1 MPGQRRHISDEV
13 KNVIVTMSTQAEI
26 PLTRKEIRAL
36 TGVAEST
43 QRRINALYRR
53 TGQVSAPP
61 AVNGRSRTLNAMD
74 VSFLE
79 GLMERRPDITFNE
92 MKKVLREV
100 CNVEISKATLSR
112 TLKQLGFTRKKVHYT
127 MMVQSGVDASL

>member
-13 KNVIVTMSTQAEI
+13 KNVIVTMSTHAEI
-26 PLTRKEIRAL
+26 PLTRKEIRVL

-53 TGQVSAPP
+53 TGQVSASP
-61 AVNGRSRTLNAMD
+61 AANGRSRTLNAMD

-79 GLMERRPDITFNE
+79 GLIERWPDITFNE
-92 MKKVLREV
+92 MKKALREV
-100 CNVEISKATLSR
+100 CDVEISKATLSR
-112 TLKQLGFTRKKVHYT
+112 TLKRSGFTRKKLT
-127 MMVQSGVDASL
+127 RPAISEIKQDE